1 MCDISHGNRI
11 IINCRTRIAER
22 DQCRNEAI
30 LRAEPI
36 VDLMEQ
42 IVHSLNAALVNNN
55 FGACQIILHA
65 SLMLCKKQIVF

>member
-36 VDLMEQ
+36 VDLMGTDRSF
-42 IVHSLNAALVNNN
+42 IKCRS
-55 FGACQIILHA
+55 
-65 SLMLCKKQIVF
+65 SKQ